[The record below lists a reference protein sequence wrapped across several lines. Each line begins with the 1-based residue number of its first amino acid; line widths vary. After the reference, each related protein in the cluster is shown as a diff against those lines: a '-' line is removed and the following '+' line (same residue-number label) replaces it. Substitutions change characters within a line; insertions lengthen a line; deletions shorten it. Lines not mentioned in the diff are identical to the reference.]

1 MAELT
6 NRDSIEADFAK
17 KMAKLSARHRRE
29 LIELLGNPPRIENV
43 PAEFWIKVKREM
55 DDELAVI
62 ILFIFSTSMY
72 QHGFSGEHADIMAE
86 GWARQHAQEV
96 SSQWVQTT
104 RERLQKASDEWDTQA
119 EEELPIPI
127 QGRITTQP
135 ERVTDEQIQEET
147 MKLFGPERIALL
159 AENETTV
166 ARHDGS
172 ELAVDQTVGLSEDDI
187 WNTADDQKVCPICM
201 PLEKT
206 PRSHWGRFFPDGP
219 PSHLRCR
226 CFLTYDSLEEVTA

>member
-6 NRDSIEADFAK
+6 NRSEIEADFAK
-17 KMAKLSARHRRE
+17 KMAKLSAKHRRE
-29 LIELLGNPPRIENV
+29 LIEFLGNPPRIENV
-43 PAEFWIKVKREM
+43 PAEFWTKVKREM

-86 GWARQHAQEV
+86 GWARQRAQQV
-96 SSQWVQTT
+96 SSQLVQATQ
-104 RERLQKASDEWDTQA
+104 ERLQKASDEWKQQA
-119 EEELPIPI
+119 EHELPIPI

-135 ERVTDEQIQEET
+135 EPVTEEQIQDET

-159 AENETTV
+159 AENEITV
-166 ARHDGS
+166 ARHEGS

-187 WNTADDQKVCPICM
+187 WIKNTEYDCKICN
-201 PLEKT
+201 PLDHT
-206 PRSHWGRFFPDGP
+206 PRSYWGRFFPDGP
-219 PSHLRCR
+219 PTPHVHCACNILYANLDQVAS
-226 CFLTYDSLEEVTA
+226 